1 MLSIIPRIER
11 PYWDY
16 RSPERIGGYLKKLKQ
31 EKKKFDKL
39 SWDMRDF
46 IADDWVQGIKRALEK
61 EIEYCEFYFEL
72 RKKRKDPTFK
82 QWKFKE
88 DYKPYH
94 FSDKRKAWIISNG
107 KVEITIEI
115 EEKEKST
122 WINLKIDN
130 DSKFIYFSPDGRRKK
145 ISTKILR
152 SEKSVKEYIEK
163 LKERA
168 EEIFQE
174 YSKPRYN
181 EEQRNLEFLDYLLG
195 DEE

>member
-1 MLSIIPRIER
+1 MLRIKPRIER

-16 RSPERIGGYLKKLKQ
+16 RNPERIGAYLKELKQ

-46 IADDWVQGIKRALEK
+46 IADDWVQGIKRALEN

-82 QWKFKE
+82 TWKFKE

-94 FSDKRKAWIISNG
+94 FSDKRKAWVISNG
-107 KVEITIEI
+107 KVELTIEI

-122 WINLKIDN
+122 WINLNIDN
-130 DSKFIYFSPDGRRKK
+130 DSKFIHFSPDGRRKE

-152 SEKSVKEYIEK
+152 SEKSIKEYIEE

-181 EEQRNLEFLDYLLG
+181 EEQRNLEFLDYLLEG
-195 DEE
+195 E